1 MSVPLTNLDRVLW
14 PRTGFTKGDLV
25 AYYRAV
31 APALLPHLERRP
43 LTLWRFPS
51 GVHRRGWWQN
61 ECRGA
66 PEWLAVAELRGQR
79 FCVVEDERGL
89 TWVANQGTVEL
100 HPFPVRLDRPEL
112 ASRLVLDLDPG
123 APAGLLDACEV
134 AVAARPLLGEAAAV
148 KVSGGSGLH
157 VVLPLAEPRPF
168 PEVKAR
174 ARELADRLAAG
185 LGGRVVAEQRRA
197 ARSGKVLVDWL
208 QNDPTRTTVAPW
220 SLRAAAEPSVAV
232 PIAWAEVEEAI
243 ARGDAGRLR
252 FSPERALA
260 RLDEQGDL
268 WAPLA
273 AL

>member
-100 HPFPVRLDRPEL
+100 HPFPVRLDRR
-112 ASRLVLDLDPG
+112 ASSRRASSSTSIPARRLG
-123 APAGLLDACEV
+123 CSTRARWQSRRGRSS
-134 AVAARPLLGEAAAV
+134 ARP
-148 KVSGGSGLH
+148 
-157 VVLPLAEPRPF
+157 
-168 PEVKAR
+168 
-174 ARELADRLAAG
+174 
-185 LGGRVVAEQRRA
+185 QR
-197 ARSGKVLVDWL
+197 
-208 QNDPTRTTVAPW
+208 
-220 SLRAAAEPSVAV
+220 
-232 PIAWAEVEEAI
+232 
-243 ARGDAGRLR
+243 
-252 FSPERALA
+252 
-260 RLDEQGDL
+260 
-268 WAPLA
+268 
-273 AL
+273 